1 MTSTMNQEDFK
12 ADIQEALATL
22 RKGGIILYPTDT
34 IWGIG
39 ADATNPEAV
48 ARIYALKRR
57 EDSKSMLALV
67 ESVDAL
73 YRWLKCVPETALQL
87 VDVAV
92 DPLTIIYDSPRGIA
106 PNMLAPDGSLG
117 IRVTSERFSRELCRR
132 LGRPVVSTSANIS
145 GHPAAPFF
153 DMIEPEIRQGVDYV
167 AAYRRDDSVPHRP
180 SGIIKV
186 TDRETLTI
194 IR

>member
-73 YRWLKCVPETALQL
+73 YRWVKCVPETALQL

-92 DPLTIIYDSPRGIA
+92 DPLTINLRLSARDCTEYAGPRRVAGY
-106 PNMLAPDGSLG
+106 PRHFGTLLARTVP
-117 IRVTSERFSRELCRR
+117 TSGEARC
-132 LGRPVVSTSANIS
+132 
-145 GHPAAPFF
+145 
-153 DMIEPEIRQGVDYV
+153 VDF
-167 AAYRRDDSVPHRP
+167 
-180 SGIIKV
+180 G
-186 TDRETLTI
+186 
-194 IR
+194 

>member
-73 YRWLKCVPETALQL
+73 YRWVKCVPETALQL
-87 VDVAV
+87 VC
-92 DPLTIIYDSPRGIA
+92 PLRERRPFLFDFPSNYVIFAD
-106 PNMLAPDGSLG
+106 
-117 IRVTSERFSRELCRR
+117 VTSSEKDI
-132 LGRPVVSTSANIS
+132 TS
-145 GHPAAPFF
+145 
-153 DMIEPEIRQGVDYV
+153 DVD
-167 AAYRRDDSVPHRP
+167 
-180 SGIIKV
+180 
-186 TDRETLTI
+186 L
-194 IR
+194 